1 MQPGRKEP
9 WTACGATASGES
21 GARDTPAGRS
31 ASSPRGDAPAAA
43 AAAPPAAA
51 AARPAN
57 GARDTPWPAQ
67 GGTTSVSS
75 YEAGLAGAII
85 AGGVVLGVQWG
96 LLAGCVY
103 VGACGWLFAQTSPTV
118 SRGLREMRCANSSCT
133 FVCMCTCV
141 HSHTHTNPGSCVCV
155 CWGWGGWRFTHVCAY
170 IHVCVLIYTYICRH
184 RNLYVHVCAHACVRA
199 RTHAYLHACM
209 HAYLHTCTYAC
220 TDARV
225 HACMRACMHVYTQ
238 HPLVLT
244 QLCALQQ

>member
-155 CWGWGGWRFTHVCAY
+155 LGVGGVEIYTCMCVYTCMCIN
-170 IHVCVLIYTYICRH
+170 IHVH
-184 RNLYVHVCAHACVRA
+184 
-199 RTHAYLHACM
+199 M
-209 HAYLHTCTYAC
+209 
-220 TDARV
+220 
-225 HACMRACMHVYTQ
+225 
-238 HPLVLT
+238 
-244 QLCALQQ
+244 